1 MNTSTTSRTAS
12 RDGIDT
18 LSTPTHA
25 SRYTRTAMILHWL
38 IAVLIIVNVVLGL
51 SADSLPDDWVRPVI
65 DTHKSIGITV
75 LGLALLRV
83 LWRTSHRPPPLPR
96 EFPSWERMAA
106 HVAHFLLYF
115 IMIALPLSGWMHDSA
130 WKAAA
135 THPMHLFGV
144 IPFPRI
150 GLIMNLDPAVK
161 EPLHD
166 KFGMLHTYLGYALYA
181 LLAMHIGGALKHEL
195 LDRHSVL
202 KRMVP

>member
-12 RDGIDT
+12 RDGIET
-18 LSTPTHA
+18 LSTPAHA

-51 SADSLPDDWVRPVI
+51 SADALPDDWVRPVI

-75 LGLALLRV
+75 LGLALLRL
-83 LWRTSHRPPPLPR
+83 LWRASHRPPPLPR
-96 EFPSWERMAA
+96 EFPSWERMAG

-115 IMIALPLSGWMHDSA
+115 VMIALPLSGWMHDSA

-150 GLIMNLDPAVK
+150 GFIMNLDPAVK

-166 KFGMLHTYLGYALYA
+166 KFGALHTYLGYALYA

-195 LDRHSVL
+195 LDRHSVI

>member
-1 MNTSTTSRTAS
+1 MDTSTSSRTAT
-12 RDGIDT
+12 RDSTDT
-18 LSTPTHA
+18 LYAPLPAT
-25 SRYTRTAMILHWL
+25 RYTRTAMILHWL
-38 IAVLIIVNVVLGL
+38 IAVLMIANVALGL

-83 LWRTSHRPPPLPR
+83 LWRVSHRPPPLPR
-96 EFPSWERMAA
+96 EFPSSERMAA

-115 IMIALPLSGWMHDSA
+115 LMIALPLSGWMHDSA
-130 WKAAA
+130 WKDAA

-144 IPFPRI
+144 VPFPRI

-166 KFGMLHTYLGYALYA
+166 RFGALHTYLGYALYA

-195 LDRHSVL
+195 LDRKSVF